1 MTNTKQFTASPEN
14 KSKARKYRGI
24 AIIVWFLAMVGQVV
38 AILKLLHKDQLTWL
52 LVAIGLILALAI
64 TGSILWKKANRL
76 DPASEKD
83 KFKFFCSKSIG
94 RYFGRLSIFAVGH
107 FHIYK

>member
-52 LVAIGLILALAI
+52 LVAIGLDHF
-64 TGSILWKKANRL
+64 SNDRFSK
-76 DPASEKD
+76 
-83 KFKFFCSKSIG
+83 KSIKSLILDEFDKSLEDG
-94 RYFGRLSIFAVGH
+94 FELEMKEIINRRF
-107 FHIYK
+107 